1 MGDLGLAYQA
11 FKVAVSVDPTH
22 GEALNNIAVLEMR
35 RQKFDLARSCL
46 NTSMDVGPQL
56 FEPLYNTG
64 YSRHLICIAN
74 HMILEKNLKVSSD
87 LLTSKCFSVMFYT
100 ITSIDVVSNG

>member
-1 MGDLGLAYQA
+1 MPTFTLLELVLLIFLFYFLFRYNIGHVGTALGDLGLAYQA
-11 FKVAVSVDPTH
+11 FKVAASVDPTH

-46 NTSMDVGPQL
+46 NTSMDVGPHL

-64 YSRHLICIAN
+64 KSIYHFLVKVMIC
-74 HMILEKNLKVSSD
+74 
-87 LLTSKCFSVMFYT
+87 
-100 ITSIDVVSNG
+100 